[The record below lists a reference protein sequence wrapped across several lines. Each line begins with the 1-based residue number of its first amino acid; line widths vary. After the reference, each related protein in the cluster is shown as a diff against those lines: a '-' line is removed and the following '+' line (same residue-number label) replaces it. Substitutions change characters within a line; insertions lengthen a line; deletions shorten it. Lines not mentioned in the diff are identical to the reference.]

1 MSKRIAKVLFLTL
14 LLSGGVLARTYIP
27 IKFAAG
33 SSQTVVE
40 GTLKAWEKRTYVLSA
55 RSGQQL
61 TAELN
66 SDNTGT
72 RFGDNKQS
80 LGYQTKAGENYV
92 YIWNN
97 GRAVSHYKLTVS
109 IR

>member
-1 MSKRIAKVLFLTL
+1 MSKLLARILFLTL
-14 LLSGGVLARTYIP
+14 LLSGAALARTYIP

-33 SSQTVVE
+33 RSQAVVE

-61 TAELN
+61 TAELT

-72 RFGDNKQS
+72 RFGDNNQS
-80 LGYQTKAGENYV
+80 LGYQTQSGANYV

-97 GRAVSHYKLTVS
+97 GRAVSHYKLTVN